1 MGEYDEKRESRRSGK
16 TAQAQE
22 KPWEAPS
29 CKMFLIC
36 LILVSLT
43 GILTV
48 NAVSLQA
55 KNAGYKEQEN
65 ELKEQIAAE
74 EKRSEEIDE
83 FKEYVKTDEYVKEIA
98 EEKLGLVDPDE
109 IIFKP
114 VQ

>member
-1 MGEYDEKRESRRSGK
+1 MMKKGNAAEAGRQRRRRKGRGRRRHMKS
-16 TAQAQE
+16 
-22 KPWEAPS
+22 
-29 CKMFLIC
+29 MFLIC
-36 LILVSLT
+36 MILVSLT
-43 GILTV
+43 GVLTV

-55 KNAGYKEQEN
+55 KNAGYKEQES

-74 EKRSEEIDE
+74 EQRSEEIDE

>member
-1 MGEYDEKRESRRSGK
+1 MKKGNAAEAGRQRRRRRGRGRRRHMKS
-16 TAQAQE
+16 
-22 KPWEAPS
+22 
-29 CKMFLIC
+29 MFLIC
-36 LILVSLT
+36 MILVSLT
-43 GILTV
+43 GVLTV

-55 KNAGYKEQEN
+55 KNAGYKEQES

-74 EKRSEEIDE
+74 EQRSEEIDE
-83 FKEYVKTDEYVKEIA
+83 FKEYVKADEYVKEIA